1 MELKYK
7 TQFADLE
14 ELSILGLYRRPIQ
27 RLSLTIMWIGVPIY
41 IIIFA
46 LSKLYRYRFFDEITS
61 VITKGTLYLVLIWI
75 VWVIVFFLINH
86 NNIKKIKKQLKILT
100 DEKPY
105 LLEEKIVKVAKKEL
119 QIQYYNH
126 QVNVKV
132 RYILEKNN
140 KLYLYGENYGM
151 VDVIPWTLF
160 KSNEEKQLFLKTI
173 DIPVKLIKR

>member
-61 VITKGTLYLVLIWI
+61 VIIKGTLYLVLIWI
-75 VWVIVFFLINH
+75 AWVIVFFLINH
-86 NNIKKIKKQLKILT
+86 NNRKKIKKQLKI
-100 DEKPY
+100 
-105 LLEEKIVKVAKKEL
+105 
-119 QIQYYNH
+119 
-126 QVNVKV
+126 
-132 RYILEKNN
+132 
-140 KLYLYGENYGM
+140 
-151 VDVIPWTLF
+151 
-160 KSNEEKQLFLKTI
+160 
-173 DIPVKLIKR
+173 

>member
-46 LSKLYRYRFFDEITS
+46 LSKLYRYRFFDEITP
-61 VITKGTLYLVLIWI
+61 VIIKGALYLVLIWI
-75 VWVIVFFLINH
+75 AWVIVFFLINH
-86 NNIKKIKKQLKILT
+86 NNIKKIKRKLKILA

-105 LLEEKIVKVAKKEL
+105 LLEEKIKVANHRIGDLERKEEE
-119 QIQYYNH
+119 YGADS
-126 QVNVKV
+126 
-132 RYILEKNN
+132 
-140 KLYLYGENYGM
+140 KLCKTGADDRSDCIVLFR
-151 VDVIPWTLF
+151 DV
-160 KSNEEKQLFLKTI
+160 
-173 DIPVKLIKR
+173 V